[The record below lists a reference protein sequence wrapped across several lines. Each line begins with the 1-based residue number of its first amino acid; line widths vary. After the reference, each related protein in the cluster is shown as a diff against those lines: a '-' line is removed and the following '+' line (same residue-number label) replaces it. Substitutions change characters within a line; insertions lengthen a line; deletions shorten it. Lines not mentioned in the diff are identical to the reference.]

1 MNKKIGMIGIGVLLI
16 TMLAMYVNA
25 AVTGC
30 MDETSTPVAYKY
42 NDTGVIKNVTAGRVC
57 IDATDYDVAPTVAV
71 NCDDDWANYTDG
83 GCLYSGFYV
92 GYAGDGTTTCV
103 ATNWVYKEGPYYI
116 GEGMIINE
124 TINGPRSYSGAHVTT
139 TGEVVPAKTACYN
152 AYIQKG
158 PSGYCDG
165 AGRLDTDDARA
176 NVSAGNVCMTGALNA
191 DPNAT
196 VSCSDAWANYTDGWC
211 AYTRFYVGYVGDGT
225 ATCTATGWI
234 VRTANVYIAQD
245 YIINNTVNGLISSDY
260 VTNTGE
266 TASYNACSNLYTR
279 MGPTGYCNGGGV
291 LDTNSSTLHVAAGK
305 VCTVGTNLAPNAS
318 LNCGTWSNCIAGG
331 TTANEY
337 FVGYAASGTSCV
349 DTSWVVAGT
358 TQTAITGLRWR
369 NTEHVDSCATLGYAK
384 TYDKSDMPKILADG
398 LGTAGAEF
406 VDVIDLIVIALVL
419 SFVGGLVYTY
429 MKNK

>member
-57 IDATDYDVAPTVAV
+57 IDATDYDVPPNASVY
-71 NCDDDWANYTDG
+71 CSDSWANYTDG
-83 GCLYSGFYV
+83 ACAYTRFYV

-103 ATNWVYKEGPYYI
+103 ATGWV
-116 GEGMIINE
+116 
-124 TINGPRSYSGAHVTT
+124 
-139 TGEVVPAKTACYN
+139 
-152 AYIQKG
+152 
-158 PSGYCDG
+158 
-165 AGRLDTDDARA
+165 
-176 NVSAGNVCMTGALNA
+176 
-191 DPNAT
+191 
-196 VSCSDAWANYTDGWC
+196 
-211 AYTRFYVGYVGDGT
+211 
-225 ATCTATGWI
+225 
-234 VRTANVYIAQD
+234 VRTANVYIAAD
-245 YIINNTVNGLISSDY
+245 YIINKTVNGLISGNY
-260 VTNTGE
+260 VTNTGK
-266 TASYNACSNLYTR
+266 TATYNACANAYTR
-279 MGPTGYCNGGGV
+279 QGPDGYCDGAGA
-291 LDTNSSTLHVAAGK
+291 LDTNDASLHVAAGK

-419 SFVGGLVYTY
+419 SVIGGLVYTY